1 MDSWPLLATVVAV
14 LYVVYGIVWRLYWS
28 PIAKFPG
35 PKLAAVTLWYEFY
48 YDVLKNGRYMWEIE
62 NMHEKYGPIVRINP
76 YELHINDPDYY
87 DEVYAGGGKKRDKYS
102 RFIRLYGADKGT
114 LVTLDHDLHRVRRSA
129 LNPFFS
135 KANVR
140 KLEPIIQRRA
150 QKVLFRMGNLENT
163 GQPLNIFYLFSA
175 FTSDV
180 IVEYA
185 FGESHDYLD
194 REDLNEDFYHMMD
207 SMHHMGAAAKQ
218 FSWLMPLL
226 LSIPQS
232 ITTRVDK
239 GMAAFAALQNRC
251 REKVRYIMDHM
262 NDHEDKQIPTIFH
275 DILLSKLPPA
285 EKKLDRIYQEGQTLV
300 AAGTETTA
308 WTLSVIMFY
317 LLKDPAKLQRL
328 TNELR
333 KANATTS
340 TELEQLPYLN
350 GVVQEGLRLGFGVSH
365 RLPRIA
371 PDETLTLVDGE
382 KTWLIPPGTPVSMSA
397 GLLHQNP
404 KIFPSPREFRP
415 ERWINN
421 PSLPRYLVSFSKGSR
436 QCVGINL
443 AYSELYV
450 CLNTIFSRYG
460 SDGSAKIVLFET
472 DESDVELQHDLFA
485 PYPKLDSK
493 GIRVVFER

>member
-1 MDSWPLLATVVAV
+1 
-14 LYVVYGIVWRLYWS
+14 
-28 PIAKFPG
+28 
-35 PKLAAVTLWYEFY
+35 
-48 YDVLKNGRYMWEIE
+48 
-62 NMHEKYGPIVRINP
+62 
-76 YELHINDPDYY
+76 
-87 DEVYAGGGKKRDKYS
+87 
-102 RFIRLYGADKGT
+102 LYGADQGT

-150 QKVLFRMGNLENT
+150 QKVLSRMEKLEST

-218 FSWLMPLL
+218 FTWLMPLL
-226 LSIPQS
+226 LSVPQS
-232 ITTRVDK
+232 ITTRLDK

-251 REKVRYIMDHM
+251 KKKVSDIMAHM
-262 NDHEDKQIPTIFH
+262 DDYEDKQIPTIFH
-275 DILLSKLPPA
+275 DILISNLPPA
-285 EKKLDRIYQEGQTLV
+285 EKKLDRIYQEGQTFV

-308 WTLSVIMFY
+308 WSLSVIVFY
-317 LLKDPAKLQRL
+317 LLKNTAKLQRL
-328 TNELR
+328 TNELQ

-340 TELEQLPYLN
+340 TELEQLPYLSA
-350 GVVQEGLRLGFGVSH
+350 VVQEGLRLSYGVSH
-365 RLPRIA
+365 KLPRIA
-371 PDETLTLVDGE
+371 PDETLTFVDGE
-382 KTWLIPPGTPVSMSA
+382 KIWLIPPGTPISMSA
-397 GLLHQNP
+397 GLLHQNTS
-404 KIFPSPREFRP
+404 IFPSPQEFRP
-415 ERWINN
+415 ERWLNN
-421 PSLPRYLVSFSKGSR
+421 PSLNRYLFSFSKGSR

-450 CLNTIFSRYG
+450 CLNTVFSRYG
-460 SDGSAKIVLFET
+460 SNGPAKMVLFNT
-472 DESDVELQHDLFA
+472 DESDVELQHDLFV
-485 PYPKLDSK
+485 PYPKLGSN
-493 GIRVVFER
+493 GIRVMFER